1 MGLGLG
7 MNSVSGAVRACREK
21 QSFGYADVAAPAE
34 PAPIVAADA
43 DYPCEFEIVSSREA
57 FDALADDWNE
67 LFARAGRGEQVF
79 QAFDWN
85 RHWCNHYL
93 RPRER
98 QRRRLAILT
107 GRRQGR
113 LVMVWPLVT
122 ARVAGLLQLSWMGDP
137 VSQYGDILAEESPDA
152 LALQRAAWAHL
163 LAAIKP
169 DLVWLARVRED
180 ATIAPLIAELD
191 ALVTQRRAAR
201 YARRED
207 AENTAPSRN
216 RRRNAAKLGD
226 VRFVEETGNAAAS
239 TTGAMAIGWKRGQL
253 LERGIL
259 APAVADP
266 RFAAFF
272 ADVLADPKM
281 ASACRTVAFECNGTP
296 AAASILVTYKD
307 YIAGHVAAFDP
318 AFEKASVGMLMLEGV
333 RARAFAE
340 GFAVFDLLAPAD
352 PYKARLARNEIGVID
367 WAVPVT
373 GAGGIYARLYLARL
387 RGALKTVFAALPAP
401 VGRFIAARYE
411 SAARLS

>member
-1 MGLGLG
+1 MD
-7 MNSVSGAVRACREK
+7 SVSGAVRAHRDK
-21 QSFGYADVAAPAE
+21 QSIGYSDVATPAVAAPIIAT
-34 PAPIVAADA
+34 DA
-43 DYPCEFEIVSSREA
+43 GTACELEIVCSRDA
-57 FDALADDWNE
+57 FDALAHEWNE
-67 LFARAGRGEQVF
+67 LFARAGRGPQAF

-93 RPRER
+93 RPRDER
-98 QRRRLAILT
+98 GCRLAILT

-122 ARVAGLLQLSWMGDP
+122 TRVAGLLQLSWMGDP
-137 VSQYGDILAEESPDA
+137 VSQYGDILAEASSDA

-169 DLVWLARVRED
+169 DFVRLPRVRED
-180 ATIAPLIAELD
+180 ATIAPLIGELG
-191 ALVTQRRAAR
+191 ALVTQRRAAP

-207 AENTAPSRN
+207 AEKAVPSRN
-216 RRRNAAKLGD
+216 RRRNAAKNLAKLGD

-239 TTGAMAIGWKRGQL
+239 VTGAIAIGWKRGQL
-253 LERGIL
+253 LQRGIL
-259 APAVADP
+259 SPAVADP

-281 ASACRTVAFECNGTP
+281 SSACRAVAFECNGTP

-307 YIAGHVAAFDP
+307 YIAGHVAAFNP
-318 AFEKASVGMLMLEGV
+318 AFEKASVGTLMLEGAM
-333 RARAFAE
+333 ARAFGE

-352 PYKARLARNEIGVID
+352 AYKAHLARNEIGVID

-373 GAGGIYARLYLARL
+373 RAGGVYARLYLAHL
-387 RGALKTVFAALPAP
+387 RGALKSVLAALPVP
-401 VGRFIAARYE
+401 VGRFIATRYGR
-411 SAARLS
+411 SARLS

>member
-1 MGLGLG
+1 
-7 MNSVSGAVRACREK
+7 MNSVSGAVRARRDK
-21 QSFGYADVAAPAE
+21 QSFGYADVAAPAVPT
-34 PAPIVAADA
+34 PAVAAEA
-43 DYPCEFEIVSSREA
+43 AAPCAFEIVSSREA

-67 LFARAGRGEQVF
+67 LFARAGRGAQAF

-107 GRRQGR
+107 ARREGR

-122 ARVAGLLQLSWMGDP
+122 TRVAGLLQVSWMGDP
-137 VSQYGDILAEESPDA
+137 VSQYGDILAEDSADA
-152 LALQRAAWAHL
+152 LELQRAAWAHL

-169 DLVWLARVRED
+169 DLVWLPRVRED
-180 ATIAPLIAELD
+180 ATIAPLVAELG
-191 ALVTQRRAAR
+191 ALVTQRRAAP

-207 AENTAPSRN
+207 AENAAPSRN
-216 RRRNAAKLGD
+216 RRRNAAKSFAKLGD

-239 TTGAMAIGWKRGQL
+239 TTGAIAIGWKRGQL

-272 ADVLADPKM
+272 ADVLSDPKM
-281 ASACRTVAFECNGTP
+281 ASACRSVAFECNGTP
-296 AAASILVTYKD
+296 AAASILVTCKD

-318 AFEKASVGMLMLEGV
+318 AFEKASVGMLMLEGAI
-333 RARAFAE
+333 ARAFAE

-352 PYKARLARNEIGVID
+352 AYKARLVRNEIGVID

-373 GAGGIYARLYLARL
+373 RAGGIYARLYLARL
-387 RGALKTVFAALPAP
+387 RGALKAVLAALPAP
-401 VGRFIAARYE
+401 VGRFIAARSG